1 VIGDRRA
8 ELLGLRARDRLQ
20 GRLVLLDIPDFQ
32 VVARLGGRTGAQDDA
47 VEDRFPQQPLILDHA
62 RVGQEFLEVNPHAV
76 GVGGIGR
83 AEIDQEH
90 ADTFRPGF
98 RRSGAS
104 NGNDHGHVGAFARCT
119 ILVKTTGG
127 SLLSHPL
134 RVGGTMTVAEWC
146 VFGTLMLSLLTIA
159 SVKWISFRRFDN
171 SKPRD
176 PAFYEDPIRARAL
189 GAHQNGIEAFPFF
202 AVAVLLA
209 EFRLGPLRLIDELA
223 VLFLIVRI
231 AYVFTYL
238 GNRPTLR
245 SILWSVG
252 FAINVAIFF
261 LPAIKGYLPV

>member
-1 VIGDRRA
+1 
-8 ELLGLRARDRLQ
+8 
-20 GRLVLLDIPDFQ
+20 
-32 VVARLGGRTGAQDDA
+32 
-47 VEDRFPQQPLILDHA
+47 
-62 RVGQEFLEVNPHAV
+62 
-76 GVGGIGR
+76 
-83 AEIDQEH
+83 
-90 ADTFRPGF
+90 
-98 RRSGAS
+98 
-104 NGNDHGHVGAFARCT
+104 
-119 ILVKTTGG
+119 
-127 SLLSHPL
+127 
-134 RVGGTMTVAEWC
+134 MTVAEWC

-245 SILWSVG
+245 SILWSLG
-252 FAINVAIFF
+252 FAINIAIFF